1 MKTIKVPYIEEFDNK
16 SLKEC
21 NQLIEKLGE
30 TSIVETVNW
39 EKEYPYAP
47 ITFFDIARSK
57 DAIYIKYRVRGT
69 SLKAVYTEDQS
80 DVYKDSCVE
89 FFCMPKNAEK
99 YTNFEFNCI
108 GTCLA
113 SSRKGRE
120 EEITPFSKEEMKTI
134 ERYSSLP
141 RKPFKELEG
150 HFEWELCVKIPFEL
164 MGLDRN
170 NLPQKIRGNFYKCG
184 DETKNIHFVSWSP
197 IPTETPDFH
206 QPKFFGEL
214 YLK

>member
-1 MKTIKVPYIEEFDNK
+1 MKKIKVPYIKEFDNK

-21 NQLIEKLGE
+21 SQLIQELGT
-30 TSIVETVNW
+30 TSTIEVLNW
-39 EKEYPYAP
+39 QNDYPDAP

-57 DAIYIKYRVRGT
+57 EAIYIKYRVKDIDV
-69 SLKAVYTEDQS
+69 KAVYTEDHS

-89 FFCMPKNAEK
+89 FFCMPENAEE

-120 EEITPFSKEEMKTI
+120 EGVKPFSNEKMGMI

-141 RKPFKELEG
+141 KKPIKDLESG
-150 HFEWELCVKIPFEL
+150 SEWELCVKIPFQL
-164 MGLDRN
+164 MGIDSN
-170 NLPQKIRGNFYKCG
+170 NLPNKIKGNFYKCG
-184 DETKNIHFVSWSP
+184 DETKTMHFVSWSP
-197 IPTETPDFH
+197 ILTENPDFH
-206 QPKFFGEL
+206 QPNFFGEL
-214 YLK
+214 YLE